1 MAISTAAFPRMA
13 EEAVRDQEELKE
25 TLSKS
30 LRVILYLTIP
40 ASVALMVL
48 ARPLTSFLLQGGAF
62 DAESADLVVPA
73 LVFYAVAL
81 FAHAGI
87 EILSRGF
94 YALEDTRT
102 PVTFAVISMA
112 VNLLLSAAL
121 VIPFGIRGL
130 AAALSVAAIVEFAL
144 LVRTLARRLRGLDNA
159 RVLRSV
165 ARTLIATVLMAEVI
179 ALWLAAL
186 NLVGLLD
193 LDNKLDA
200 GLALVGGTA
209 LGGLAFLWASRV
221 LHSEEAETLLARVQL
236 PQGVRR
242 LTGG

>member
-1 MAISTAAFPRMA
+1 
-13 EEAVRDQEELKE
+13 
-25 TLSKS
+25 
-30 LRVILYLTIP
+30 
-40 ASVALMVL
+40 
-48 ARPLTSFLLQGGAF
+48 
-62 DAESADLVVPA
+62 
-73 LVFYAVAL
+73 
-81 FAHAGI
+81 
-87 EILSRGF
+87 
-94 YALEDTRT
+94 
-102 PVTFAVISMA
+102 MA
-112 VNLLLSAAL
+112 VNLVLSAAL

-209 LGGLAFLWASRV
+209 LGGLAFLLASRV